1 MCVQVFSGFAF
12 CRLTSVD
19 SIDRKGV
26 SNNLNCAI
34 HLLELVLSSAPHKF
48 AYEGLLAGVRKMHE
62 EYGLL

>member
-34 HLLELVLSSAPHKF
+34 HLLELALSSVDANGS
-48 AYEGLLAGVRKMHE
+48 AQVCL
-62 EYGLL
+62 